1 MHHAWQVVVV
11 FRGTTNAHDVLTDLH
26 CSTGTLRCNLH
37 TPHSHNNEE
46 EVEAATAA
54 AVVDE
59 ATVSARVHEGFLQTA
74 VACDQTLL
82 PKCVP
87 LIHHHLIHSPSIN

>member
-1 MHHAWQVVVV
+1 MRRAWQVVVV

-37 TPHSHNNEE
+37 TPHSHNEE
-46 EVEAATAA
+46 EVEADPAA

-74 VACDQTLL
+74 VACDHTLL

-87 LIHHHLIHSPSIN
+87 LIHHHLIHSPLKR